1 MRISVNTS
9 NEMPYKY
16 PKDQGWDVPKQK
28 YKIRNWNK
36 YSNSLRDRGRID
48 LWLDKEA
55 IDNWYEEDQEN
66 LGTGAPKQYTD
77 FSIIVCHEIRQVY
90 RLPLRQ
96 SEGFINSL
104 FKIMGLKIKC
114 PNYSVLSKR
123 LAKLNIPCP
132 RYSEK
137 DRPDNDVAGMAI
149 DSTGLKRFGRDE
161 WHQEKHKV
169 LAKRS
174 WRKLHVCV
182 DDEHYIH
189 GSVLTDRFASDEGA
203 VDELIEQVNVDASHV
218 SLYGAYDSK
227 HVYTSLQNKF
237 VNAKIVIPPDKDA
250 MIDEKNHSIRNQH
263 LQEIEEHGRMHWQK
277 ANEYGRRNVGELSIQ
292 RRKRILGNQLHAREF
307 SRQKVEA
314 MIGSGIL
321 NKMTSLGMPQSYR
334 CA

>member
-1 MRISVNTS
+1 
-9 NEMPYKY
+9 MPYKY
-16 PKDQGWDVPKQK
+16 PQEQGWDVPKQK
-28 YKIRNWNK
+28 YKLRNWNQ
-36 YSNSLRDRGRID
+36 YSNSLKDRGRID

-104 FKIMGLKIKC
+104 FKIMGLNIQC

-137 DRPDNDVAGMAI
+137 DTPDSDVAGMAI

-169 LAKRS
+169 SAKRS
-174 WRKLHVCV
+174 WRKLHVYV
-182 DDEHYIH
+182 
-189 GSVLTDRFASDEGA
+189 DEG
-203 VDELIEQVNVDASHV
+203 
-218 SLYGAYDSK
+218 
-227 HVYTSLQNKF
+227 
-237 VNAKIVIPPDKDA
+237 
-250 MIDEKNHSIRNQH
+250 
-263 LQEIEEHGRMHWQK
+263 
-277 ANEYGRRNVGELSIQ
+277 LSIQ
-292 RRKRILGNQLHAREF
+292 LCKFINKRLTIDLNSIVKF
-307 SRQKVEA
+307 YQKMRHSFIPISNRHSPFCRDIV
-314 MIGSGIL
+314 
-321 NKMTSLGMPQSYR
+321 NCQV
-334 CA
+334 

>member
-1 MRISVNTS
+1 
-9 NEMPYKY
+9 MPYKY
-16 PKDQGWDVPKQK
+16 PQGKGRNVPKQK
-28 YKIRNWNK
+28 YKVRDWTK
-36 YSNSLRDRGRID
+36 YTNALKGRGRID
-48 LWLDKEA
+48 FWLDKEA

-66 LGTGAPKQYTD
+66 IGTGAPRQYTD
-77 FSIIVCHEIRQVY
+77 FSIIICHEVRQVY

-96 SEGFINSL
+96 SEGFINSIFEAMEL
-104 FKIMGLKIKC
+104 DIKC
-114 PNYSVLSKR
+114 PSYSVLSKR

-132 RYSEK
+132 RYNKE
-137 DRPDNDVAGMAI
+137 DAPDSDVVAMAV

-169 LAKRS
+169 SAKRS

-189 GSVLTDRFASDEGA
+189 GSVLTDRFASDGGTL
-203 VDELIEQVNVDASHV
+203 DDLIEQVSVDTTHV
-218 SLYGAYDSK
+218 SLDGAYDSK
-227 HVYTSLQNKF
+227 DVYDSLTNTF
-237 VNAKIVIPPDKDA
+237 PDAKIVIPPDKNA
-250 MIDEKNHSIRNQH
+250 VIGGRNHDIRNQH
-263 LQEIEEHGRMHWQK
+263 LKEIEEHGRMNWQK
-277 ANEYGRRNVGELSIQ
+277 KNKYGRRNISELSIQ
-292 RRKRILGNQLHAREF
+292 RRKRILGNQLHARDI

>member
-1 MRISVNTS
+1 
-9 NEMPYKY
+9 MPYKY
-16 PKDQGWDVPKQK
+16 PQEKGWDIPKQK
-28 YKIRNWNK
+28 YKLKNWSQ
-36 YSNSLRDRGRID
+36 YTNSLKNRGRID

-66 LGTGAPKQYTD
+66 IGTGAPKQYTD
-77 FSIIVCHEIRQVY
+77 FSIIICHEIRQVY

-96 SEGFINSL
+96 SEGFINSI
-104 FKIMGLKIKC
+104 FEIMGLDIKC
-114 PNYSVLSKR
+114 PQYSVLSKR

-137 DRPDNDVAGMAI
+137 DTPDSDVAGMAI
-149 DSTGLKRFGRDE
+149 DSTGVKRFGRDE

-169 LAKRS
+169 SAKRS

-189 GSVLTDRFASDEGA
+189 GSVLTDRFASDEGT
-203 VDELIEQVNVDASHV
+203 VDELIEQVNVDTDHI
-218 SLYGAYDSK
+218 SLDGAYDSK
-227 HVYTSLQNKF
+227 NVYDSLHNTF
-237 VNAKIVIPPDKDA
+237 ANAKIVIPPDKNAVVDSR
-250 MIDEKNHSIRNQH
+250 NHSIRNQH
-263 LQEIEEHGRMHWQK
+263 LQEIKEHGRMHWQK
-277 ANEYGRRNVGELSIQ
+277 ANGYGRRNVSELSIQ
-292 RRKRILGNQLHAREF
+292 RRKRILGNQLHARDF

-321 NKMTSLGMPQSYR
+321 NKMTSLGMPQSHR

>member
-1 MRISVNTS
+1 
-9 NEMPYKY
+9 MPYKY
-16 PKDQGWDVPKQK
+16 AQGKGWKVPKQK
-28 YKIRNWNK
+28 YKLKNWSK
-36 YSNSLRDRGRID
+36 YSNALKDRGRID
-48 LWLDKEA
+48 FWLEKDA

-66 LGTGAPKQYTD
+66 TGSGAPRQYTD
-77 FSIIVCHEIRQVY
+77 FSIIICHEIRQVY

-96 SEGFINSL
+96 SEGFINSI
-104 FKIMGLKIKC
+104 FRIMGLDIKC

-123 LAKLNIPCP
+123 LLKLNIPCP
-132 RYSEK
+132 RYNQK
-137 DRPDNDVAGMAI
+137 DTADNNVAAMAI

-169 LAKRS
+169 SAKRS

-189 GSVLTDRFASDEGA
+189 GTVLTDRFASDEGT
-203 VDELIEQVNVDASHV
+203 VDDLIEQVTADADHV
-218 SLYGAYDSK
+218 SLDGAYDSK
-227 HVYTSLQNKF
+227 DVYVSLKSKF
-237 VNAKIVIPPDKDA
+237 PNGNIVIPPDKNAVIND
-250 MIDEKNHSIRNQH
+250 KNHDIRNHH
-263 LQEIEEHGRMHWQK
+263 LKEIKEHGRMNWQK
-277 ANEYGRRNVGELSIQ
+277 ENQYGRKNTSELSIQ
-292 RRKRILGNQLHAREF
+292 RRKRILGNQLHARDI